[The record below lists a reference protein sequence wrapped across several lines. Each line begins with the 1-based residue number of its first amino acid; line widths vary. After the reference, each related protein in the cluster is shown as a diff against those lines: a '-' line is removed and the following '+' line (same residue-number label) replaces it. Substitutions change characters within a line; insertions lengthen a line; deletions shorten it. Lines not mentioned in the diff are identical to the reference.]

1 MRNLLILLCFLIT
14 VGAKAQTEVYDTAKR
29 LDPFSTNQH
38 DLHRNFQFKKATD
51 SGMLYFSQYSRVR
64 RTHTAIQDLGDVATP
79 YLNLSYTPATQT
91 GFITGFN
98 PYGDYY
104 FYNKNAKFYQ
114 AKLPYTYFYYTQG
127 KAGQSGR
134 GLIGFDAVH
143 TQNIGERFNFS
154 VNYHSTTNEAYFV
167 RNTNVMKNIQT
178 TAYYRTKNQR
188 YLASTIMTWNK
199 TGFNESGG
207 LLQTKENELYFKNLP
222 SNLRFAYVELVSARN
237 VNRFR
242 DHQFNHT
249 FWIKGKYSDDTLK
262 TFIPQLGIGHSF
274 NWQKQGNYYT
284 DQLAD
289 INSNIYD
296 SASNYNQLYTADSMG
311 FTSIGNSF
319 EIFSPIRE
327 KGVSFTAGT
336 RIDRLQYYQG
346 SSATNYHLLKN
357 YNHSIYGQVNFNFLK
372 TFQSEVK
379 GQLFLAGYNQ
389 TDHFLHWKNKAAIG
403 KNEQYTVLLEA
414 MSMAAQPTYQQSYMF
429 SNHYYWNNQFKQQGH
444 QTLRVGLSKKNKKP
458 GVYNAY
464 YYAMPTESFNVQ
476 FTYSLL
482 SNYIYYGYDGKP
494 AQINTAEN
502 VAQLSVHKHF
512 NLKKFQVHQE
522 LLYQTFSSGLKSK
535 IRLPDLLSKTS
546 LYYQSYAFKKAT
558 FLQIGMD
565 VNYTTEY
572 NAKFYN
578 PATRNFQ
585 LMDKVIGNYPYV
597 DLFVNA
603 EIKTAKIFF
612 KMEHFNQ
619 DIGGRSL
626 FPNYFYA
633 SPYQPTALRRFRLGV
648 AWKFYY

>member
-1 MRNLLILLCFLIT
+1 MRKLLFILGIT
-14 VGAKAQTEVYDTAKR
+14 IAVTAQAQTEVYDTAKR
-29 LDPFSTNQH
+29 LDPYSTNQQ

-51 SGMLYFSQYSRVR
+51 SGMLYFAQYNKVKRAN
-64 RTHTAIQDLGDVATP
+64 TAIQDLGDVNTP
-79 YLNLSYTPATQT
+79 YLNLSYTPATLT
-91 GFITGFN
+91 GFVTGFN

-154 VNYHSTTNEAYFV
+154 VNYHSTTNEGFYV

-178 TAYYRTKNQR
+178 TAYYKTKNER
-188 YLASTIMTWNK
+188 YIASTILTWNK

-207 LLQTKENELYFKNLP
+207 LYQSNANDFYFRNLP
-222 SNLRFAYVELVSARN
+222 SNLRFPSVELPSARN
-237 VNRFR
+237 VNRYR

-249 FWIKGKYSDDTLK
+249 FWLKGKYSHDTFK
-262 TFIPQLGIGHSF
+262 KFIPQLGIGHSF
-274 NWQKQGNYYT
+274 NWQKQANYYT
-284 DQLAD
+284 DKLAD
-289 INSNIYD
+289 FNSHIYD
-296 SASNYNQLYTADSMG
+296 SAYNYNPLYTADSMG
-311 FTSIGNSF
+311 FTNISNSF
-319 EIFSPIRE
+319 EIFTPIKE
-327 KGVSFTAGT
+327 KGLSFIAGT
-336 RIDRLQYYQG
+336 KIERLKYYQG
-346 SSATNYHLLKN
+346 SSAFNYHLLKN
-357 YNHSIYGQVNFNFLK
+357 FNQSIYGQLNFNFLK

-389 TDHFLHWKNKAAIG
+389 TDHSLNWRNKASFG
-403 KNEQYTVLLEA
+403 YNENYTILLEA
-414 MSMAAQPTYQQSYMF
+414 MSMSAQPTYQQSYMY
-429 SNHYYWNNQFKQQGH
+429 SNHYYWKNDFKQQGH
-444 QTLRVGLSKKNKKP
+444 QTLKVGLSKRNKKP
-458 GVYNAY
+458 GTYNAY
-464 YYAMPTESFNVQ
+464 YYTMPNESFNLQ
-476 FTYSLL
+476 FSYSLL

-494 AQINTAEN
+494 TQINTAEN
-502 VAQLSVHKHF
+502 VAQLSAHKHF
-512 NLKKFQVHQE
+512 NLKKFQLHQE
-522 LLYQTFSSGLKSK
+522 LVYQAFSSGLKSK

-546 LYYQSYAFKKAT
+546 VYFQTYAFKKAT

-565 VNYTTEY
+565 VYYTTEY
-572 NAKFYN
+572 LGKFYN

-585 LMDKVIGNYPYV
+585 LTDVKIGNYPYA
-597 DLFVNA
+597 DFFVNA

-619 DIGGRSL
+619 DFGGRNS